1 MSEPE
6 TDAEE
11 PVEKK
16 SKKPI
21 LIGLILAL
29 AGGGGGFY
37 ATWSGM
43 LLGSESAAKE
53 THGEVKEKGPE
64 TAFVSMD
71 QLVISL
77 DETTRAK
84 HLLFRASLEVPKSYA
99 EEVQAL
105 LPRVIDVLNTYLRA
119 LDPSDLED
127 PSALTRLRAQ
137 MLRRV
142 QVVAG
147 QGRINDLLVMEFV
160 LN

>member
-6 TDAEE
+6 ADAETT
-11 PVEKK
+11 VEKK

-29 AGGGGGFY
+29 SGGGGGFY

-43 LLGSESAAKE
+43 LLGPESAAKDTHEEVTE
-53 THGEVKEKGPE
+53 TGPE
-64 TAFVSMD
+64 TAFVSLD

-77 DETTRAK
+77 DNTTRAK
-84 HLLFRASLEVPKSYA
+84 HLLFRAALEVPKSYSD
-99 EEVQAL
+99 EVEAL

-119 LDPSDLED
+119 LDASDLED
-127 PSALTRLRAQ
+127 SSALTRLRAQ

>member
-6 TDAEE
+6 ADAEE

-43 LLGSESAAKE
+43 LLGSESAATD
-53 THGEVKEKGPE
+53 THEEVKDTEPE

-77 DETTRAK
+77 DNTTRAK
-84 HLLFRASLEVPKSYA
+84 HLLFRAALEVPKSYS
-99 EEVQAL
+99 EEVEAL

-119 LDPSDLED
+119 LDAGELED

>member
-6 TDAEE
+6 PDVEE
-11 PVEKK
+11 AVEKK
-16 SKKPI
+16 SKKPL
-21 LIGLILAL
+21 LIGVILAL
-29 AGGGGGFY
+29 VGSGGGFY
-37 ATWSGM
+37 ATWSGL
-43 LLGSESAAKE
+43 LLGSESVSEE
-53 THGEVKEKGPE
+53 THEEIKEKGPE

-77 DETTRAK
+77 DNTTRAK
-84 HLLFRASLEVPKSYA
+84 HLLFRAALEVPKSYA
-99 EEVQAL
+99 DEVQAI

-142 QVVAG
+142 KVVAG